1 MVDCDGFKMEATM
14 RKWIRTCQSC
24 GNIQEDKKPDG
35 DMTDPYAFR
44 KCKRCKSMDL
54 DYGKWESNDETT
66 ID

>member
-1 MVDCDGFKMEATM
+1 M